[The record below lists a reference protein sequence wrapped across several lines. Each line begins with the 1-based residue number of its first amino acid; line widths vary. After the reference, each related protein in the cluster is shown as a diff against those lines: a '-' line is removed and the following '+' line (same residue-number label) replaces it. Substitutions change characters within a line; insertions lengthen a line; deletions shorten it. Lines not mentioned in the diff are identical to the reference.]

1 MSYIKGKDL
10 LLKVGGK
17 AIGHCTSHTITY
29 NTDSTE
35 HKVKPE
41 AEKPK
46 SQALFSSKTP
56 SGLNISI
63 SFEGLRYVG
72 EKENG
77 FDELAALWGAAEP
90 IDVEGFKRGEGE
102 TSYLKGK
109 FILDS
114 LEESNPAD
122 DDASYSGQ
130 MSNAETPDVYPGMPA
145 ETTE

>member
-17 AIGHCTSHTITY
+17 AIGHCTTHTITY
-29 NTDSTE
+29 NTDTTE

-41 AEKPK
+41 ADKPK
-46 SQALFSSKTP
+46 ENALFTNKTP

-77 FDELAALWGAAEP
+77 FDELVALWGAAEP
-90 IDVEGFKRGEGE
+90 IEVEGFKRGEGE
-102 TSYLKGK
+102 AAYLKGK
-109 FILDS
+109 FVLDS
-114 LEESNPAD
+114 IEEVNSAD
-122 DDASYSGQ
+122 DDATYSGQ
-130 MSNAETPDVYPGMPA
+130 MSNAEAPDVYPGMTKSA
-145 ETTE
+145 